1 MRIDFV
7 SDVVCP
13 WCAIGLASLDR
24 ALERLDGAVDVA
36 LHVQPFEL
44 NPAMGPDGEDIVE
57 HLTRKYGLTS
67 AQLAE
72 NRERIR
78 QRGADVGF
86 AFGERA
92 RTWNTF
98 DAHRL
103 LMSVADDPARQLAL
117 KRALLAAY
125 HGRGENVGDPAVL
138 ARLADDVGLDASRAR
153 DVLAS
158 DAYEADVRARE
169 RFYADRGIGAVPAV
183 IVDERHLISGGQPV
197 DVYER
202 ALRSL
207 AGDTAR

>member
-13 WCAIGLASLDR
+13 WCAIGLASLER
-24 ALERLDGAVDVA
+24 ALEKLGDAIDVD

-44 NPAMGPDGEDIVE
+44 NPAMAPDGEDIVE
-57 HLTRKYGLTS
+57 HLTRKYGLS
-67 AQLAE
+67 AAQVAE

-86 AFGERA
+86 AFGDRL
-92 RTWNTF
+92 RTYNTF

-103 LMSVADDPARQLAL
+103 LMWAADDPPRQLAL

-125 HGRGENVGDPAVL
+125 HGRGENPADADVL
-138 ARLADDVGLDASRAR
+138 ARVAGEVGLDAARAR
-153 DVLAS
+153 EIVVS
-158 DAYEADVRARE
+158 DAYAADVRDRE
-169 RFYADRGIGAVPAV
+169 RSYTERGIHAVPAV
-183 IVDERHLISGGQPV
+183 IVDDRHLISGGQPV
-197 DVYER
+197 AVYTE

-207 AGDTAR
+207 AP